1 VRLRSWGQSLP
12 SELETRL
19 RWPGAEAGNP
29 GRWRLS
35 SGTKTGLLAC
45 TLLLSG
51 FALGQA
57 ASPQAKEVVSGARDQ
72 ATSIPLKTITSDTQ
86 TSDEEVSADA
96 KRISLPSPQVSM
108 AIESVSSDQSTAAT
122 QLAAAELPDA
132 PRSSSANPENGL
144 DANTFWPAPIQT
156 IPPTRANYAVYAGN
170 NVPVT
175 VKGTPRRF
183 LLDQKAI
190 WTSPAHV
197 RWHDAKWLIPLA
209 TATGL
214 LIASDQ
220 HTMTDLIHTSPSGR
234 HEASEVANAG
244 VGVLAGIPALMFIGS
259 NFTDA
264 PHGRETSILSA
275 EALADSLVV
284 SEVLQYSTSRER
296 PLVNNSR
303 GLFFQGSGFSFPS
316 NHSTAAWSLAAV
328 LADEYPG
335 VWSQLAAYTGATAV
349 SMARVVGQQHFP
361 SDVLVGSALGFLIGH
376 YVYRSR
382 HDASRTEEFRSADP
396 RPYSPTGRPVA
407 MPYTPGIATAA
418 GGGQSAEAAGQNA
431 ATGATQAEDDQAAA
445 RLQAQTQTIQPRTDA
460 AGSAGRATFTTGT
473 VAGSPVTTQPLDQ
486 NSGTGTSAAVTVG
499 ESAAVT
505 MYRPRPADEDPDKRG
520 SVYVP
525 MDSWVYPALTRLAG
539 LGFVPSQS
547 TLIRPWTRQECL
559 RQVEEAEALITDQ
572 LVDRA
577 GKANSTV
584 EEGARMV
591 GDLRRE
597 FARENEYFE
606 SLKLDSTYARDTTIA
621 GHALMRSWDFGQTLD
636 NDYGRPFVEGTNV
649 ISGASVAA
657 VSGRFSFYVRDE
669 LQHSPGYST
678 YPQNVLDYIYGPSE
692 GIDPVPL
699 TGSINDVVR
708 SRPLEMYAG
717 VELGGY
723 EFQFGKQEMYWGPT
737 VDAPLA
743 WSINAEPTYN
753 FQLVSTRPHRLPGFL
768 GDYGTWRVDLVMG
781 KLSGHIH
788 PARPWYNGQ
797 KITFNIGDNFEVGLT
812 RWSIFA
818 GVGSPLTLKNFLRN
832 IFSFSSPLSGVDPGD
847 RKSDVDFRWRLPGVR
862 WITVYS
868 DSYADDEPIP
878 LDAPRRSVWMPG
890 IYLSRIPGIPHVDF
904 RFETPST
911 RMLAGDRGPV
921 FQYINDHYVD
931 ANLNKNFF
939 YGNSIGRDGRRY
951 EGWTTYWF
959 SGNTNLQFGYRQTQR
974 SPLLLPGAGTQSDA
988 LMRSHVALG
997 EHWSLGLFTQYERY
1011 YEPLLGGPQHNVTGQ
1026 FELKWEPKGLKG
1038 TELAR

>member
-1 VRLRSWGQSLP
+1 MLRDSAFARPKGWGQSLL
-12 SELETRL
+12 SQL
-19 RWPGAEAGNP
+19 
-29 GRWRLS
+29 GRTWS
-35 SGTKTGLLAC
+35 TKAGLLGCVLFLGGFAQSQSVPDKSLASKANVAVNPPEAQSADTPPDGNMC
-45 TLLLSG
+45 CDVEIPLDGTQHLMPSPPVTATFEASLSG
-51 FALGQA
+51 
-57 ASPQAKEVVSGARDQ
+57 
-72 ATSIPLKTITSDTQ
+72 
-86 TSDEEVSADA
+86 
-96 KRISLPSPQVSM
+96 
-108 AIESVSSDQSTAAT
+108 QSTAAT
-122 QLAAAELPDA
+122 QLASAELPDA
-132 PRSSSANPENGL
+132 PMARNSESRADVDTLWQVAN
-144 DANTFWPAPIQT
+144 QT
-156 IPPTRANYAVYAGN
+156 MPPSQANYGKYAAN

-175 VKGTPRRF
+175 VKGTPKRF

-190 WTSPAHV
+190 WTSPAHI
-197 RWHDAKWLIPLA
+197 RWNDAKWLIPLA

-214 LIASDQ
+214 LIATDQ
-220 HTMTDLIHTSPSGR
+220 HTMNALIHTSPSGQ
-234 HEASEVANAG
+234 HEASQVANIG

-296 PLVNNSR
+296 PLVNNSH

-316 NHSTAAWSLAAV
+316 NHSAAAWSLASV
-328 LADEYPG
+328 LAQEYPG

-349 SMARVVGQQHFP
+349 SVARVVGEQHFP

-376 YVYRSR
+376 YVYRAR
-382 HDASRTEEFRSADP
+382 HDGSRTEEFRSADP
-396 RPYSPTGRPVA
+396 RPYSPSGRSAPVT
-407 MPYTPGIATAA
+407 YTPGIAATTIAGKAA
-418 GGGQSAEAAGQNA
+418 SATAGQTVISA
-431 ATGATQAEDDQAAA
+431 STQEESDQAAA
-445 RLQAQTQTIQPRTDA
+445 RLQAETQTIQPRPEATGSEGNAPSSGA
-460 AGSAGRATFTTGT
+460 AAVGMNSGTATTAQIQDNGTGFATTGT
-473 VAGSPVTTQPLDQ
+473 TVAEPM
-486 NSGTGTSAAVTVG
+486 AV
-499 ESAAVT
+499 AI
-505 MYRPRPADEDPDKRG
+505 YRPRPADEDPDKVG

-559 RQVEEAEALITDQ
+559 RQVEEAEALITEQ
-572 LVDRA
+572 LIDRA
-577 GKANSTV
+577 GKANATV
-584 EEGARMV
+584 EEGARMI

-636 NDYGRPFVEGTNV
+636 NDYGRPFVEGTNI

-692 GIDPVPL
+692 GIDPPPL

-708 SRPLEMYAG
+708 NRPLEMYAG

-768 GDYGTWRVDLVMG
+768 GDYGTWRVDLVIG

-797 KITFNIGDNFEVGLT
+797 KIALNIGDNFEMGFT
-812 RWSIFA
+812 RWSVFA
-818 GVGSPLTLKNFLRN
+818 GVGSPLTIENFIRN
-832 IFSFSSPLSGVDPGD
+832 IFSFTSPFSGVDPGD
-847 RKSDVDFRWRLPGVR
+847 RKSDFDFRWRLPGAR
-862 WITVYS
+862 WITVYT
-868 DSYADDEPIP
+868 DSYADDEPLP
-878 LDAPRRSVWMPG
+878 LAAPRRSVWMPG
-890 IYLSRIPGIPHVDF
+890 LYLARIPGIPHVDF

-911 RMLAGDRGPV
+911 RMLAGDQGPV

-931 ANLNKNFF
+931 SNLNKNFF

-951 EGWTTYWF
+951 EGWMTYWF

-988 LMRSHVALG
+988 LMKSHVALG
-997 EHWSLGLFTQYERY
+997 EHWSLSLFTQYERY
-1011 YEPLLGGPQHNVTGQ
+1011 YEPLLGGPQHNITGQ